1 MKKAVLSLSVA
12 LALGSSL
19 SGCVALVA
27 GGVAGTALVASD
39 RRTNGAYVDD
49 KGIELKASSLLDKKY
64 HEAHINITSFNR
76 TVLMTGEV
84 ATDADRTGAETVI
97 RSVPAVSRVY
107 NYTVVAQPS
116 TLGQRNNDAWISA
129 KVRSRL
135 TSGQG
140 NYSSSAVKVVTERGI
155 VYLMGLVTPDEGAQV
170 AQIVS
175 QTAGVLKVV
184 TLFEYLNAV
193 PALGVAPQPT
203 DAAQPAVA
211 QPAAVQPAAT
221 TQPLQP

>member
-1 MKKAVLSLSVA
+1 MKKAVLSLSIA
-12 LALGSSL
+12 LAMGGSL

-49 KGIELKASSLLDKKY
+49 QGIELKASSLLDKKY

-135 TSGQG
+135 AGGKG
-140 NYSSSAVKVVTERGI
+140 NYSSSAVKIVSERGV

-170 AQIVS
+170 AQIAS
-175 QTAGVLKVV
+175 QTSGVLKVV

-193 PALGVAPQPT
+193 PAP
-203 DAAQPAVA
+203 DAAS
-211 QPAAVQPAAT
+211 QPAAATQPAADQPTAT
-221 TQPLQP
+221 TQPVQP